1 MRKIAPIFITILIL
15 LVFAACSHEPAP
27 VVKPVEEISLDS
39 VVRTAETGNEFTLH
53 ATVVAD
59 EGVDKTV
66 TWSSSSILTASVDKD
81 GNVKANAPGNA
92 FITATA
98 GNKSVRCLVMVLP
111 EIIPVELV
119 SIDRY
124 FSFISEGET
133 IKLNAIVKPDN
144 ATFKDV
150 TWASSDETV
159 ATVNA
164 DGEVTAIAKKGL
176 VTISATVGGKTGKC
190 DIMVLPEPILVRS
203 ITLDKHFTSVA
214 VGANATLKATVNPEN
229 ATYYKVIWESSD
241 EKIVTVNNGV
251 LTGVGE
257 GFATVTATAGNRVAI
272 CMVAVDKNTVTVK
285 YDANDGSGKTWEQ
298 DIPKDKEAN
307 LSEVMFSRKDY
318 VFTGW
323 NTKKDYTGDMFFDGE
338 TVEFS
343 DDVTLYAQ
351 WIHSDLFG
359 IENDGRLVPGSH
371 YNDYID
377 SLSGNLCLP
386 KTIGG
391 KQVTSIGK
399 QLFIIGHGVPNIK
412 QIKIPDGVTKV
423 DYQAFNSC
431 SELEWIYIPASMTD
445 HDASA
450 FSQNAH
456 MRFKVHPDNARY
468 TTNDDGSML
477 LSKDKKILYSWPSC
491 PENPEVPE
499 GIEEIGARA
508 FLCSGIKD
516 KLTLP
521 KSIKRIGDSSFYW
534 TDNLRELHVKGN
546 LESIDYMAFESYAD
560 RDVGLTKAVFDG
572 DVGTIC
578 DSALSA
584 GYLETVEFK
593 GNIKQINEHA
603 FLLVWYLKEQGLSI
617 KIRGKGEPAKLD
629 EKAFEGANIS
639 EIRVPAELVNT
650 YKEKWSVVAEQIKPL
665 ED

>member
-1 MRKIAPIFITILIL
+1 MRKIASVIIAILVL
-15 LVFAACSHEPAP
+15 LVFASCGQEPAP
-27 VVKPVEEISLDS
+27 VPSVQEVSLDYAL
-39 VVRTAETGNEFTLH
+39 RTALVNDEFILH
-53 ATVVAD
+53 ATVIAD
-59 EGVDKTV
+59 EGADTTV
-66 TWSSSSILTASVDKD
+66 TWTSSDESVATVDSDGKVTAKVADK
-81 GNVKANAPGNA
+81 KA
-92 FITATA
+92 FIYATA
-98 GNKSVRCLVMVLP
+98 GGKRANCLLMILP
-111 EIIPVELV
+111 EIVPVESV
-119 SIDRY
+119 SIDRP
-124 FSFISEGET
+124 FSFMTEGSK
-133 IKLNAIVKPDN
+133 IKLNAIVKPDD
-144 ATFKDV
+144 ATFENV
-150 TWASSDETV
+150 TWSSSDETV
-159 ATVNA
+159 AKVSA
-164 DGEVTAIAKKGL
+164 DGEVTAFKEGAA
-176 VTISATVGGKTGKC
+176 TISATATAGKTGKC
-190 DIMVLPEPILVRS
+190 ALIVLSKPVPVES
-203 ITLDKHFTSVA
+203 ITLDKHFTAISLGSTV
-214 VGANATLKATVNPEN
+214 TIKATVNPED
-229 ATYYKVIWESSD
+229 ATYYKVIWKSSN
-241 EKIVTVNNGV
+241 EKVVTVNNGV

-257 GFATVTATAGNRVAI
+257 GTASITA
-272 CMVAVDKNTVTVK
+272 MVGDRFTMCVVVVSKDTVK
-285 YDANDGSGKTWEQ
+285 VTYDANDESGKTWKQ
-298 DIPKDKEAN
+298 DIPIKHKTKLA
-307 LSEVMFSRKDY
+307 EVMFSKKDY
-318 VFTGW
+318 VFAGW
-323 NTKKDYTGDMFFDGE
+323 NTKKDYTGDIFCDGE
-338 TVEFS
+338 TVEFAE
-343 DDVTLYAQ
+343 DVTLYAQ
-351 WIHSDLFG
+351 WIHADLFG
-359 IENDGRLVPGSH
+359 IDKGRLVPGSH
-371 YNDYID
+371 YNDHID

-399 QLFIIGHGVPNIK
+399 QLFIIGHGVPKIK

-431 SELEWIYIPASMTD
+431 SELQWIYIPASMTD
-445 HDASA
+445 LDASA

-456 MRFKVHPDNARY
+456 MHFKVHPDNARY

-584 GYLETVEFK
+584 GYLSTVEFK